1 MPRSRHTGIRAT
13 FDVTEG
19 SAPFRLDRRRPRL
32 VMWLVLMTLC
42 LSATAGVGADTGP
55 RPVFGIVS
63 GAFEDSDASRLAALV
78 HPDGVLVTGSGDRAS
93 RYSPSQAV
101 YFFRNLFEG
110 HRTLTFLFIKSQ
122 DKASGDHARGMA
134 AWKRRRVDSERVV
147 ELQLVIVLARDGD
160 QWRLSELNMIR

>member
-1 MPRSRHTGIRAT
+1 MSQSCNTNIRAT
-13 FDVTEG
+13 VDL
-19 SAPFRLDRRRPRL
+19 SAVQVPGRRVRLSPP
-32 VMWLVLMTLC
+32 VAVWLVLVALC
-42 LSATAGVGADTGP
+42 LAAAKDVRAEAGP
-55 RPVFGIVS
+55 RPVFGMVA
-63 GAFEDSDASRLAALV
+63 GAFEDSDAARLAAMV

-110 HRTLTFLFIKSQ
+110 HRTLTFQFIKSQ

-160 QWRLSELNMIR
+160 QWRLAELNMIR